1 MGLEAKANTYISS
14 KEAAARLSVS
24 TGTICRL
31 IKSSELEAYRFGN
44 QIRIVSESVT
54 RYIDRQKIMV

>member
-1 MGLEAKANTYISS
+1 MGLEAKANTYISP

-24 TGTICRL
+24 TGTIRRL